1 MRRVQAAASRQF
13 PYAKSISTVIGPD
26 GVTVCGYAGNPG
38 GTAVPFLWQKGR
50 FAPDGELSKLK
61 AENQRHICGSNWVL
75 PSGIPPV
82 YD

>member
-1 MRRVQAAASRQF
+1 MQAAASHRF
-13 PYAKSISTVIGPD
+13 SYAKSISTVIGAD

-38 GTAVPFLWQKGR
+38 GTAVPFLWRKGR
-50 FAPDGELSKLK
+50 FAPDGEISKLK
-61 AENQRHICGSNWVL
+61 AEEQRQICGPNWVP